1 MYLTET
7 CPAKAGRAK
16 ARICS
21 DPNYGELTGPIVKAI
36 QQQQQEITA
45 ENTTN
50 TALKQQ
56 ISVLTSEIADLKK
69 DIADLPDGYAG
80 PGGYGVSRSERGRR
94 PERQSPVL

>member
-36 QQQQQEITA
+36 QQQQEITA
-45 ENTTN
+45 DNTKN

-56 ISVLTSEIADLKK
+56 ISVLASEIGDLKK
-69 DIADLPDGYAG
+69 DIADLKAAHAH
-80 PGGYGVSRSERGRR
+80 
-94 PERQSPVL
+94 